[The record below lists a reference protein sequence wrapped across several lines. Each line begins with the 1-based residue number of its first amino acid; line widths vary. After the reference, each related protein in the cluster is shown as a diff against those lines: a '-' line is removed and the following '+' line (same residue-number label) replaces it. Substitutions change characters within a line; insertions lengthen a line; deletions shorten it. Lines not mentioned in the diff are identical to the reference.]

1 MKNENL
7 VFFNVDTQQDFFNR
21 ESVDIPN
28 GDSIFNNLELITKTA
43 EQKNIKV
50 INSLRWF
57 KSDSSFFSTVPD
69 YKLTF
74 PTHCIKDT
82 KGARFIDQT
91 SPSKYFLLNWD
102 GGNLVFPEIHKNRDI
117 VITKKEINVFEGNPY
132 FQSVIHN
139 LGIPFMARPNFIL
152 YGVDV
157 GLTAL
162 GLLRLGYSVSVVT
175 DANLNVDGQKF
186 QKENIIPEQS
196 GGDFDIKPKE
206 ILELNFITTQDILN
220 L

>member
-7 VFFNVDTQQDFFNR
+7 VFFNVDTQQDFFDR

-28 GDSIFNNLELITKTA
+28 GESIFNNLELITKVA

-50 INSLRWF
+50 VSTLRWF
-57 KSDSSFFSTVPD
+57 KEDSTIFSTMPD
-69 YKLTF
+69 YRVTF
-74 PTHCIKDT
+74 PKHCIKDS
-82 KGARFIDQT
+82 KGARFIPQT

-102 GGNLVFPEIHKNRDI
+102 GGSLVFPEIHKNRNI

-132 FQSVIHN
+132 FQSVVHN
-139 LGIPFMARPNFIL
+139 LGIPFMARPNFVL

-157 GLTAL
+157 GPTAL
-162 GLLRLGYSVSVVT
+162 GLLRLGYSVSVVV

-186 QKENIIPEQS
+186 QKENIIPEQF
-196 GGDFDIKPKE
+196 GGDVDIKPKE